1 MRGIDTNVLARY
13 LTQDDAPQA
22 KAVDELI
29 RNTAVEGE
37 LLHIDDVVLCEL
49 VWVLRAAYRQDKPA
63 IVGVL
68 EKVLATSLFS
78 FDDRG
83 LLSQALA
90 DFRAGKA
97 DFADYVIGRRNRRA
111 GCDRTVTFDRSL
123 RGAATFTVL

>member
-49 VWVLRAAYRQDKPA
+49 VWVLRAAYREEKPA
-63 IVGVL
+63 IVAVL

-83 LLSQALA
+83 LLSQALG

-123 RGAATFTVL
+123 KGSATFTLL

>member
-29 RNTAVEGE
+29 RNTAAEGE
-37 LLHIDDVVLCEL
+37 LLHLDDVVLCEL

-63 IVGVL
+63 IVTVL

-83 LLSQALA
+83 LLSQALG
-90 DFRAGKA
+90 DFRTGKG
-97 DFADYVIGRRNRRA
+97 DFADYVMGRRNRRA

-123 RGAATFTVL
+123 KGSATFTVL

>member
-29 RNTAVEGE
+29 RKTAVEGE